1 MNLGTKHI
9 SSCSHGSLG
18 RNHCIPGISF
28 NVGSLLPSIQP
39 LAQFCFPWFQ
49 LPGVNCG
56 PEAGDPPS
64 DTWSEGPNTTSQRLY
79 PSPHYLSRYHLPSS
93 QGGEAAQDWRNI
105 TWEENE
111 CSKRSLRENK
121 NKTREIKILLLSLS
135 ASSCRIPKEHRQCE
149 QTPGPLIVFSFGT
162 RSHPVWGT

>member
-121 NKTREIKILLLSLS
+121 NKTREIKDSRTSYCLLFWNQKPPCMGHLNLATDLPVPGSISLS
-135 ASSCRIPKEHRQCE
+135 D
-149 QTPGPLIVFSFGT
+149 PLII
-162 RSHPVWGT
+162 